1 MNITCGEYST
11 DDLRPTLLTWR
22 RLLVRER
29 ELAYAPC
36 PILND
41 SREISCDGGCRVFKQ
56 VETTYSAYQ
65 PVGVSPGSSGR
76 FASGGGKPGLTPI
89 GSLSFTER
97 IFHTCLTGTN
107 QQAAR
112 LLIGGDADWK

>member
-1 MNITCGEYST
+1 MQGNATFENL
-11 DDLRPTLLTWR
+11 DLAVLGDSPGYRVKRGAL
-22 RLLVRER
+22 R
-29 ELAYAPC
+29 ELG
-36 PILND
+36 L
-41 SREISCDGGCRVFKQ
+41 KQ

>member
-1 MNITCGEYST
+1 MSLNLEMS
-11 DDLRPTLLTWR
+11 
-22 RLLVRER
+22 
-29 ELAYAPC
+29 EL
-36 PILND
+36 
-41 SREISCDGGCRVFKQ
+41 DGGRVIEFAIFGKLTDADYKRFVRVTEQGITQFGTIGLAKQ

-97 IFHTCLTGTN
+97 IFHTCL
-107 QQAAR
+107 
-112 LLIGGDADWK
+112 